1 MPSNTVVP
9 HSEELRRA
17 LQWISDRRED
27 EPGVKTATLISQ
39 AGARFNLSPADQEA
53 LLGLLSADVQ
63 GSSQG

>member
-1 MPSNTVVP
+1 MPSNTIVP

-17 LQWISDRRED
+17 LQWISDQRQDDPEMKLADLVSR
-27 EPGVKTATLISQ
+27 

-53 LLGLLSADVQ
+53 LFSLLQ